1 MHKYK
6 LTKARFLLGFITITV
21 VLALVRCIFPSVA
34 GDGYSDQML
43 MAELPLEESDT
54 TAVLFSD
61 DTVTAEKPIADK
73 EQEELVST
81 TSTTD
86 STEKIIPG
94 YRFFDGKHRIYSVRS
109 FKNEFPDTNALQLA
123 AAQKYGVKPV
133 LNRLDAEKRKNEL
146 VYVGSNPYFYVRDL
160 SASIPYLVPRAA
172 ILLQDIGRN
181 FFDSLQVKR
190 VPLHKIKVTSVL
202 RTKEDVERLR
212 KHNPNATEQSCHLY
226 GTTFDIG
233 YNKYQTVSNPNGPL
247 RREVRDD
254 TLKYILSEV
263 LRDMRNQNRCYVK
276 YEVKQGCFH
285 ITVR

>member
-1 MHKYK
+1 MQRYK
-6 LTKARFLLGFITITV
+6 LTKARFLLGFITITI
-21 VLALVRCIFPSVA
+21 VLALVRFIFPSVA
-34 GDGYSDQML
+34 GDGYSDQM
-43 MAELPLEESDT
+43 MKAEMSASDADTAMVLFTDDTLSVAMPTVERGKNGALT
-54 TAVLFSD
+54 TAEDS
-61 DTVTAEKPIADK
+61 AER
-73 EQEELVST
+73 
-81 TSTTD
+81 
-86 STEKIIPG
+86 IIPG

-123 AAQKYGVKPV
+123 AALKYGVKPV

-146 VYVGSNPYFYVRDL
+146 VYVGSNPYFYVRGL

-172 ILLQDIGRN
+172 VLLQDIGKN

-190 VPLHKIKVTSVL
+190 VPLHKIQVTSVL

-212 KHNPNATEQSCHLY
+212 KYNRNATEQSCHLY

-233 YNKYQTVSNPNGPL
+233 YNKYLTVRDPSGPL

-254 TLKYILSEV
+254 TLKFILSEV
-263 LRDMRNQNRCYVK
+263 LRDLRNQNRCYVK